1 MWERGTEELTSTK
14 PMDVERK
21 QTDRGETGN
30 VKGMGV
36 EVRET
41 DRGT

>member
-14 PMDVERK
+14 LMDVERK
-21 QTDRGETGN
+21 QTDRGENGN